1 MTTAWASTA
10 GAAAAKAANQTSSAA
25 AQSGAKPLEGDDGV
39 CGVCSLSPLA
49 LGTRTLGASSPAR
62 QTRVVAAP
70 ASKQYIA
77 ILFCGVLAPPPGPR
91 APQPFGDVRS
101 QMFFLTRAAFW
112 ACYGGNS
119 MQLRRALL
127 LCAFLVPRRSA
138 RIALPAVPASTAL
151 AKVLASTELAV

>member
-10 GAAAAKAANQTSSAA
+10 GAVAASAASQTSSAA

-77 ILFCGVLAPPPGPR
+77 ILFCGVLAPRALRSRSLPLDRLVCGVLVGPR
-91 APQPFGDVRS
+91 S
-101 QMFFLTRAAFW
+101 RAAP
-112 ACYGGNS
+112 
-119 MQLRRALL
+119 RAVRYLL
-127 LCAFLVPRRSA
+127 
-138 RIALPAVPASTAL
+138 IG
-151 AKVLASTELAV
+151 